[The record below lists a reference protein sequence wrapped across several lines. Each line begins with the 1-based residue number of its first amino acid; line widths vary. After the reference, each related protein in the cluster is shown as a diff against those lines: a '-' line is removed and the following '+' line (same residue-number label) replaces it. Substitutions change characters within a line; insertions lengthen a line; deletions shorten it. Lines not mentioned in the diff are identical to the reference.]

1 MVRSKRVCLVMLFVA
16 SLFDCRLP
24 CEAAEPLWSVPHRQL
39 GANGL
44 RLAPLGARGV
54 RRSSSD
60 GDDGPS
66 GGGVWQGSSSNTSG
80 GAWSRSTGSWTRSPR
95 WPPIRVVPA
104 PTGPNAAPSGGN
116 RVATQRLWKP
126 GSATGSGQPEAQLK
140 RNVAMQPQSPVRR
153 NAPPSGF
160 GLNDEAEYGDYG
172 GGGAFGSADDAM
184 PAEDDDYSDID
195 VTDTP
200 GFYPPEEDPQEVAE
214 AAGQMTADPTEHD
227 PPAQADDPFPSAA
240 SGANPAD
247 SMDTP
252 SSTLPPAGSD
262 TSSDPPPPRD
272 GQELGQE
279 ASADDGQLGNTAP
292 ADSDPGQPGNNA
304 GGKWEPR
311 NVWTKPGGAGSGAGP
326 RQPNSQDNNWTPPIG
341 PRRPPNSAGSQP
353 AQPNPPQ
360 PDPSNSRPRVREEVL
375 AKLRKEH
382 QEKLQNPTLSDRIK
396 NYIHEG
402 QKEEAARLEYE
413 AKIKELKDKARTG
426 ELTDEERLAYP
437 ELDAIENDYTFE
449 EIGSS
454 FIPLGKVGK
463 AATEVAHTVGG
474 AVKQAIT
481 AIGKREAEAAA
492 VTAGKSAA
500 ARTAGEAAV
509 GSATTAG
516 KTLRPHVEPT
526 PPNAADRVREIA
538 KQNADARAANEEYI
552 REGVIERGGKYDGM
566 YPDKALQ
573 RERTLYRE
581 HDPAT
586 RLKYGPPKEKK

>member
-1 MVRSKRVCLVMLFVA
+1 
-16 SLFDCRLP
+16 
-24 CEAAEPLWSVPHRQL
+24 
-39 GANGL
+39 
-44 RLAPLGARGV
+44 
-54 RRSSSD
+54 
-60 GDDGPS
+60 
-66 GGGVWQGSSSNTSG
+66 
-80 GAWSRSTGSWTRSPR
+80 
-95 WPPIRVVPA
+95 
-104 PTGPNAAPSGGN
+104 
-116 RVATQRLWKP
+116 
-126 GSATGSGQPEAQLK
+126 
-140 RNVAMQPQSPVRR
+140 MQPQSPVRR

-184 PAEDDDYSDID
+184 PAEDDDYNDID

-200 GFYPPEEDPQEVAE
+200 GFYPPEEDQQQVAE
-214 AAGQMTADPTEHD
+214 TADQMTAPPTEHD
-227 PPAQADDPFPSAA
+227 PPAQADDPFPSTP

-252 SSTLPPAGSD
+252 SSTPPPPGSD
-262 TSSDPPPPRD
+262 TGSETPHPTD

-292 ADSDPGQPGNNA
+292 EDSDPSQPGKNT
-304 GGKWEPR
+304 GGKWEPS

-326 RQPNSQDNNWTPPIG
+326 SQPNSQENNWTPPSG
-341 PRRPPNSAGSQP
+341 PRRPPESTASRP
-353 AQPNPPQ
+353 AQPTPTQ
-360 PDPSNSRPRVREEVL
+360 PAPSTTRPRVREEVL
-375 AKLRKEH
+375 AKLRKDH
-382 QEKLQNPTLSDRIK
+382 QDKLQNPTLSDRLK

-413 AKIKELKDKARTG
+413 AKINELKDKARMG

-463 AATEVAHTVGG
+463 AATEAAYTVGG

-481 AIGKREAEAAA
+481 AFGKREAEAAA

-500 ARTAGEAAV
+500 ARTAGEAAA

-516 KTLRPHVEPT
+516 KTLRPYAEPT
-526 PPNAADRVREIA
+526 PPSVADRVREIA
-538 KQNADARAANEEYI
+538 KQNADAQAANEKYV
-552 REGVIERGGKYDGM
+552 REGIIERGKYEGM

-586 RLKYGPPKEKK
+586 RLKYGPPKNKP